1 MSIKQDKQEDGD
13 TDCKLCLRDPPGRC
27 CSWSVQGCWMVA
39 SGDRGSSAGW
49 RQSPYVRVWPPA
61 LRSAA
66 FAPQTSDSTRHTSPP
81 HSCEGKTKGSQT
93 KKNDLR
99 PRWSRG
105 SVTGFGRLT
114 SGQRC
119 VAGTVSGTKGN
130 VVEEGTEPH
139 IETTAASTTHRG
151 GGE

>member
-1 MSIKQDKQEDGD
+1 
-13 TDCKLCLRDPPGRC
+13 
-27 CSWSVQGCWMVA
+27 MVA
-39 SGDRGSSAGW
+39 NGDRGSSAGW
-49 RQSPYVRVWPPA
+49 RQSPYVRAWPPA

-81 HSCEGKTKGSQT
+81 RSCEGRAKGLQT
-93 KKNDLR
+93 KRNDFR
-99 PRWSRG
+99 PRWSHG

-139 IETTAASTTHRG
+139 LETTAASTTDRG
-151 GGE
+151 GGRIKVILFCSVFLSSSK